1 MSKHCTKRRMLKSIT
16 KKHLTL
22 DFPPSTTDHSVSN
35 TIGIQRTLTASREE
49 GPLGC
54 IVIKK
59 VRFSSPNLVM
69 GFVNHQIW

>member
-1 MSKHCTKRRMLKSIT
+1 MFHVELTPLEGILGPLKSD
-16 KKHLTL
+16 L
-22 DFPPSTTDHSVSN
+22 
-35 TIGIQRTLTASREE
+35 EE

>member
-1 MSKHCTKRRMLKSIT
+1 MKKNILRDGGRSIPRFCKFRYT
-16 KKHLTL
+16 TTL
-22 DFPPSTTDHSVSN
+22 FRPAVVH
-35 TIGIQRTLTASREE
+35 QRVRLLVTELPKLEE

>member
-1 MSKHCTKRRMLKSIT
+1 M
-16 KKHLTL
+16 
-22 DFPPSTTDHSVSN
+22 
-35 TIGIQRTLTASREE
+35 RTLGFVFLSPSKLPGNLESSSSEE

-59 VRFSSPNLVM
+59 VQFSSPNLVM